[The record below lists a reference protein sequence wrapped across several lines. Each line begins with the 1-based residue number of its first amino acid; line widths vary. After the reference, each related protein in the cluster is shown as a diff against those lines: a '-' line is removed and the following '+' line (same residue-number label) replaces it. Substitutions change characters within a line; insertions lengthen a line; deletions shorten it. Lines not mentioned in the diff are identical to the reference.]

1 MKLTLGEVARISG
14 ATLVGGATGTPVTR
28 ISVDSRRAGPEA
40 LFVALPGEFADGH
53 SFVEAALAAGA
64 AAAMVTRPAEG
75 TAGAPLEPV
84 LVVEDPLAA
93 LRALGAWVRDV
104 ADPIVAGITGSTGKT
119 STKDLLASV
128 AGVKFRT
135 VAAERSHNNELGV
148 PLTLLSLR
156 EDTEVLVCELGARG
170 PGQIRD
176 LCAYVRP
183 QIGIVTNVGV
193 THYEQFGSVEAIV
206 AAKSELV
213 ASLPEGGVA
222 VLNADDPAVAGMAGA
237 TAAEVLTYG
246 LAGGAAPSARLWLRG
261 EAVEVDR
268 FGRPS
273 FRLVRGH
280 EHRRVALGVSGRHQ
294 VANALAAAAAGLALG
309 MSLDEVSLGL
319 ERATSS
325 PWRMEVTERGGV
337 VVVNDAYNANP
348 TSVAAALGTCAE
360 MVPPGG
366 RLLAVLGY
374 MAELGDL
381 EAREHERA
389 GALAAQVVQRLVVVG
404 ERAAPMA
411 NGARLAGL
419 DDVVVVPGSSGVDG
433 VLEALGDLRPGDV
446 VLVKA
451 SRVAGLERVAPSL
464 GALVAPQGSQAE
476 AS

>member
-1 MKLTLGEVARISG
+1 MRLTLGEVARISG
-14 ATLVGGATGTPVTR
+14 ANLVGGVAATPVTG
-28 ISVDSRRAGPEA
+28 ISVDSRRAGPGD

-53 SFVEAALAAGA
+53 TFVEAALCAGA
-64 AAAMVTRPAEG
+64 VAAMVTRPVEG
-75 TAGAPLEPV
+75 RAGAPLRPV
-84 LVVEDPLAA
+84 VVVDDPLAA

-104 ADPIVAGITGSTGKT
+104 VDPIVAGITGSTGKT

-176 LCAYVRP
+176 LCTYVRP
-183 QIGIVTNVGV
+183 QIGVVTNVGV
-193 THYEQFGSVEAIV
+193 THYEQFGSVDAIV

-213 ASLPEGGVA
+213 AALTEGGVA
-222 VLNADDPAVAGMAGA
+222 VLNADDPAVAGMAGV

-246 LAGGAAPSARLWLRG
+246 LAGGAPAARVWLRG
-261 EAVEVDR
+261 EAVELDA

-280 EHRRVALGVSGRHQ
+280 EHRNVTLGISGRHQ

-319 ERATSS
+319 ERARSS
-325 PWRMEVTERGGV
+325 PWRMEVTERGGAV
-337 VVVNDAYNANP
+337 IVNDAYNANP

-381 EAREHERA
+381 ERLEHERA
-389 GALAAQVVQRLVVVG
+389 GALAAQSAQRLVVVG

-419 DDVVVVPGSSGVDG
+419 DVVVVVSQAAGVDG

-451 SRVAGLERVAPSL
+451 SRVAGLERLVPRL
-464 GALVAPQGSQAE
+464 QALVAPRDVRAE
-476 AS
+476 PS

>member
-1 MKLTLGEVARISG
+1 MRLTLGEVARISG
-14 ATLVGGATGTPVTR
+14 ATLVGGAGATPVTR
-28 ISVDSRRAGPEA
+28 ISVDSRRVAPGD

-53 SFVEAALAAGA
+53 AFVEAALRAGA
-64 AAAMVTRPAEG
+64 AAAMVTRPVEG
-75 TAGAPLEPV
+75 RAGAALGPV

-104 ADPIVAGITGSTGKT
+104 ADPIVAGIT
-119 STKDLLASV
+119 
-128 AGVKFRT
+128 GVKFRT

-156 EDTEVLVCELGARG
+156 EDTEVLVCELGARA

-183 QIGIVTNVGV
+183 QIGVVTNVGV
-193 THYEQFGSVEAIV
+193 SHYEQFGSVDAIV

-222 VLNADDPAVAGMAGA
+222 VLNADDPAVAGMAGV

-246 LAGGAAPSARLWLRG
+246 LAGGAARPARVWLRG
-261 EAVEVDR
+261 EGIELDA

-273 FRLVRGH
+273 FRLVRGR
-280 EHRRVALGVSGRHQ
+280 EHRNVTLGISGRHQ

-319 ERATSS
+319 ERAKSS

-381 EAREHERA
+381 ERLEHERA
-389 GALAAQVVQRLVVVG
+389 GALAAQSAHRLVIVG

-419 DDVVVVPGSSGVDG
+419 GDVVVAPQAAGLDG

-451 SRVAGLERVAPSL
+451 SRVAGLERLAPRL
-464 GALVAPQGSQAE
+464 GALVARQGVQAE
-476 AS
+476 PS

>member
-1 MKLTLGEVARISG
+1 MRLTLGEVARISG
-14 ATLVGGATGTPVTR
+14 ATLVGGAAATPVTR
-28 ISVDSRRAGPEA
+28 ISVDSRRAEPGD
-40 LFVALPGEFADGH
+40 LFVALRGEFTDGH
-53 SFVEAALAAGA
+53 AFVEAALRAGA
-64 AAAMVTRPAEG
+64 AAAMVTRPVEG
-75 TAGAPLEPV
+75 RGAALGPV

-135 VAAERSHNNELGV
+135 VAAERSQNNELG
-148 PLTLLSLR
+148 
-156 EDTEVLVCELGARG
+156 A
-170 PGQIRD
+170 GQIRD

-193 THYEQFGSVEAIV
+193 THYEQFGSVDAIV

-213 ASLPEGGVA
+213 AALPEGGVA

-246 LAGGAAPSARLWLRG
+246 LAGGVAPAGRVWLRA
-261 EAVEVDR
+261 EAVEVDA

-280 EHRRVALGVSGRHQ
+280 EHRNVALGISGRHQ

-319 ERATSS
+319 ERAKSS

-337 VVVNDAYNANP
+337 VTVNDAYNANP

-381 EAREHERA
+381 ERLEHERA
-389 GALAAQVVQRLVVVG
+389 GALAAQSAHRLVVVG

-419 DDVVVVPGSSGVDG
+419 GDVVLVPQAAGIDG
-433 VLEALGDLRPGDV
+433 VLEALGDLRAGDV

-451 SRVAGLERVAPSL
+451 SRVAALERLAPRL
-464 GALVAPQGSQAE
+464 GALVAPQGVQAE
-476 AS
+476 PS

>member
-1 MKLTLGEVARISG
+1 MKLTLGEAARISG
-14 ATLVGGATGTPVTR
+14 GRLVGGTPGTEATRVC
-28 ISVDSRRAGPEA
+28 IDSRRARPGD
-40 LFVALPGEFADGH
+40 LFVALPGDFADGH
-53 SFVEAALAAGA
+53 TFVEAALLAGA
-64 AAAMVTRPAEG
+64 AAAMVTRPVVDL
-75 TAGAPLEPV
+75 AGAPLGPL

-104 ADPIVAGITGSTGKT
+104 ADPIVVGITGSTGKT

-128 AGVKFRT
+128 AGVRFRT

-148 PLTLLSLR
+148 PLTLLQTS

-176 LCAYVRP
+176 LCTYVRP

-193 THYEQFGSVEAIV
+193 THYELFGSVDAIV

-222 VLNADDPAVAGMAGA
+222 VLNADDARVAGMAGV
-237 TAAEVLTYG
+237 TAADVLTYG
-246 LAGGAAPSARLWLRG
+246 LAPGAAGAARPWLRG
-261 EAVEVDR
+261 EAVEVDAL
-268 FGRPS
+268 GRPS
-273 FRLVRGH
+273 FRLVRGY
-280 EHRRVALGVSGRHQ
+280 EHREVRLGVSGRHQ
-294 VANALAAAAAGLALG
+294 VSNALAAATAGLALG
-309 MSLDEVSLGL
+309 MSLDEVAAGL
-319 ERATSS
+319 ERARSS

-348 TSVAAALGTCAE
+348 TSVAAALGTCAA

-381 EAREHERA
+381 ERPEHERA
-389 GALAAQVVQRLVVVG
+389 GALAAQAVQRLVVVG
-404 ERAAPMA
+404 ERAAGMA
-411 NGARLAGL
+411 AGAKLAGL
-419 DDVVVVPGSSGVDG
+419 EDVVVVPGAAGVDG
-433 VLEALGDLRPGDV
+433 ALEALGELRRGDV

-451 SRVAGLERVAPSL
+451 SRVAGLERLAPR
-464 GALVAPQGSQAE
+464 LVPSAAVSTQAE
-476 AS
+476 PS

>member
-1 MKLTLGEVARISG
+1 MRLTLGEVARISG
-14 ATLVGGATGTPVTR
+14 ANLVGGVAATPVTG
-28 ISVDSRRAGPEA
+28 ICLDSRRARPGD

-53 SFVEAALAAGA
+53 TFVEAALRAGA
-64 AAAMVTRPAEG
+64 AAAIVTRPVEG
-75 TAGAPLEPV
+75 RVGGPLRPV
-84 LVVEDPLAA
+84 LVVDDPLAA

-104 ADPIVAGITGSTGKT
+104 VDPIVAGITGSTGKT
-119 STKDLLASV
+119 STKDLLAAV

-176 LCAYVRP
+176 LCTYVRP
-183 QIGIVTNVGV
+183 QIGVVTNVGV
-193 THYEQFGSVEAIV
+193 THYEQFGSVDAIV

-213 ASLPEGGVA
+213 AALPEGGVA
-222 VLNADDPAVAGMAGA
+222 VLNADDPAVAGMAGV

-246 LAGGAAPSARLWLRG
+246 LAGGGAPAARVWLRG
-261 EAVEVDR
+261 EAVELDA

-273 FRLVRGH
+273 FRLARGH
-280 EHRRVALGVSGRHQ
+280 EHRTVTLGISGRHQ

-319 ERATSS
+319 ERARSS
-325 PWRMEVTERGGV
+325 PWRMEVTEGGGV
-337 VVVNDAYNANP
+337 VIVNDAYNASP

-381 EAREHERA
+381 ERLEHERA
-389 GALAAQVVQRLVVVG
+389 GALAAQSAQRLVVVG

-419 DDVVVVPGSSGVDG
+419 GDIVVVPQAAGIDG

-446 VLVKA
+446 ILVKA
-451 SRVAGLERVAPSL
+451 SRVAGLERLGPRL
-464 GALVAPQGSQAE
+464 GALVAPQDVRAE
-476 AS
+476 PS

>member
-1 MKLTLGEVARISG
+1 MRLTLGEVARISG
-14 ATLVGGATGTPVTR
+14 ANLVGGVGATPVTR
-28 ISVDSRRAGPEA
+28 ISVDSRRAGPGD

-53 SFVEAALAAGA
+53 AFVESALRAGA
-64 AAAMVTRPAEG
+64 AAAMVTRPVEG
-75 TAGAPLEPV
+75 RAGAVLGPL

-156 EDTEVLVCELGARG
+156 EDTEVLVCELGARA

-183 QIGIVTNVGV
+183 QIGVVTNVGV
-193 THYEQFGSVEAIV
+193 THYEQFGSVDAIV

-222 VLNADDPAVAGMAGA
+222 VLNADDPAVAGMAGV

-246 LAGGAAPSARLWLRG
+246 LAGGGAPAARVWLRG
-261 EAVEVDR
+261 EAVEVDA

-280 EHRRVALGVSGRHQ
+280 EHRNVALGISGRHQ

-319 ERATSS
+319 ERAKSS

-348 TSVAAALGTCAE
+348 TSVAAALGTCAA

-381 EAREHERA
+381 ERLEHERA
-389 GALAAQVVQRLVVVG
+389 GALAAQSVQRLVVVG

-419 DDVVVVPGSSGVDG
+419 GDVVVVPQTAGIDG

-451 SRVAGLERVAPSL
+451 SRVAGLERVAPRL
-464 GALVAPQGSQAE
+464 EALVASQGGQAE

>member
-1 MKLTLGEVARISG
+1 MRLTLGEVTRISG
-14 ATLVGGATGTPVTR
+14 ANLVGGAAATPVTR
-28 ISVDSRRAGPEA
+28 ISVDSRRAGPGD

-53 SFVEAALAAGA
+53 AFVEAALRAGA
-64 AAAMVTRPAEG
+64 AAAMVTRPVEDR
-75 TAGAPLEPV
+75 AGAPLGPV

-104 ADPIVAGITGSTGKT
+104 TDPIVAGITGSTGKT

-135 VAAERSHNNELGV
+135 VAAERSQNNELGV

-156 EDTEVLVCELGARG
+156 EDTEVLVCELGARA

-183 QIGIVTNVGV
+183 QIGVVTNVGV
-193 THYEQFGSVEAIV
+193 THYEQFGSVDAIV

-222 VLNADDPAVAGMAGA
+222 VLNADDPAVAGMAGV

-246 LAGGAAPSARLWLRG
+246 LAGGVAPAGRVWLRA
-261 EAVEVDR
+261 EAVEVDA

-280 EHRRVALGVSGRHQ
+280 EHRNVALGISGRHQ

-319 ERATSS
+319 ERAKSS

-337 VVVNDAYNANP
+337 VTVNDAYNANP

-381 EAREHERA
+381 ERLEHERA
-389 GALAAQVVQRLVVVG
+389 GALAAQSAHRLVVVG

-419 DDVVVVPGSSGVDG
+419 GDVVLVPQAAGIDG

-451 SRVAGLERVAPSL
+451 SRVAGLERLAPRL
-464 GALVAPQGSQAE
+464 GALIVPQGARAE
-476 AS
+476 PR

>member
-1 MKLTLGEVARISG
+1 
-14 ATLVGGATGTPVTR
+14 VGGVAATPV
-28 ISVDSRRAGPEA
+28 SGVCLDSRRAGPGD
-40 LFVALPGEFADGH
+40 LFVALPGEFANGH
-53 SFVEAALAAGA
+53 AFVEAALRAGA
-64 AAAMVTRPAEG
+64 AAAMVTRPVEG
-75 TAGAPLEPV
+75 RAGAPLRPV
-84 LVVEDPLAA
+84 LVVDDPLAA

-104 ADPIVAGITGSTGKT
+104 VDPIVAGITGSTGKT

-148 PLTLLSLR
+148 PLTLLQTS

-176 LCAYVRP
+176 LCTYVRP
-183 QIGIVTNVGV
+183 QIGVVTNVGV
-193 THYEQFGSVEAIV
+193 THYEQFGSVDAIV

-213 ASLPEGGVA
+213 AALPEGGVA
-222 VLNADDPAVAGMAGA
+222 VLNADDPAVAGMAGV

-246 LAGGAAPSARLWLRG
+246 LAGGAAPAARVWLRG
-261 EAVEVDR
+261 EAVEVDA
-268 FGRPS
+268 FGRAS

-280 EHRRVALGVSGRHQ
+280 EHRNVALGISGRHQ

-319 ERATSS
+319 ERARSS

-337 VVVNDAYNANP
+337 VIVNDAYNANP
-348 TSVAAALGTCAE
+348 TSVAAALGTCAA

-381 EAREHERA
+381 ERLEHERA
-389 GALAAQVVQRLVVVG
+389 GALAAQPVQRLVVVG

-419 DDVVVVPGSSGVDG
+419 GDVVVVPQVAGIDA

-451 SRVAGLERVAPSL
+451 SRVAGLERLAPRL
-464 GALVAPQGSQAE
+464 GAPVAPQGAQAE
-476 AS
+476 PS

>member
-1 MKLTLGEVARISG
+1 MKLTLGEAARISG
-14 ATLVGGATGTPVTR
+14 GRLVGGTPGTEATRVC
-28 ISVDSRRAGPEA
+28 VDSRRARPGD
-40 LFVALPGEFADGH
+40 LFVALPGDFADGH
-53 SFVEAALAAGA
+53 TFVEAALRAGA
-64 AAAMVTRPAEG
+64 AAAMVTRPVVDL
-75 TAGAPLEPV
+75 AGAPLGPL

-104 ADPIVAGITGSTGKT
+104 ADPIVVGITGSTGKT

-128 AGVKFRT
+128 AGVRFRT

-148 PLTLLSLR
+148 PLTLLQTS

-176 LCAYVRP
+176 LCTYVRP

-193 THYEQFGSVEAIV
+193 THYEQFGSVDAIV

-222 VLNADDPAVAGMAGA
+222 VLNADDPRVAGMAGV

-246 LAGGAAPSARLWLRG
+246 LDEGAPRTARPWLSG
-261 EAVEVDR
+261 EAVEVDAL
-268 FGRPS
+268 GRPS
-273 FRLVRGH
+273 FRLVRGD
-280 EHRRVALGVSGRHQ
+280 EHREVRLGVSGRHQ
-294 VANALAAAAAGLALG
+294 VSNALAAATAGLALG
-309 MSLDEVSLGL
+309 MSLDEVAAGL
-319 ERATSS
+319 ERARSS

-348 TSVAAALGTCAE
+348 TSVAAALGTCAA

-366 RLLAVLGY
+366 RFLAVLGY

-381 EAREHERA
+381 ERPEHERA
-389 GALAAQVVQRLVVVG
+389 GALAAQSVQRLVVVG
-404 ERAAPMA
+404 ERAAGMA
-411 NGARLAGL
+411 TGAKLAGL
-419 DDVVVVPGSSGVDG
+419 EDVVVVPGAAGVDG
-433 VLEALGDLRPGDV
+433 AMEALGELRRGDV

-451 SRVAGLERVAPSL
+451 SRVAGLERLAPR
-464 GALVAPQGSQAE
+464 LVPSAAVSTQAE
-476 AS
+476 PS

>member
-1 MKLTLGEVARISG
+1 MKVTLGEVARISG
-14 ATLVGGATGTPVTR
+14 GTLVGGAAGTEATR
-28 ISVDSRRAGPEA
+28 VCVDSRRAGPGD
-40 LFVALPGEFADGH
+40 LFVALPGAFADGH
-53 SFVEAALAAGA
+53 TFAGA
-64 AAAMVTRPAEG
+64 ALRAGAVAAMVARTVVDD
-75 TAGAPLEPV
+75 AGAALGPL

-119 STKDLLASV
+119 STKDLLAAV

-148 PLTLLSLR
+148 PLTLLNTS

-176 LCAYVRP
+176 LCTYVRP
-183 QIGIVTNVGV
+183 QIGVVTNVGV

-222 VLNADDPAVAGMAGA
+222 VLNADDPRVAGMAGV
-237 TAAEVLTYG
+237 TAADVLTYG
-246 LAGGAAPSARLWLRG
+246 LAAGAAGAWLRG
-261 EAVEVDR
+261 EAVDVDAL
-268 FGRPS
+268 GRPS
-273 FRLVRGH
+273 FRLVRGY
-280 EHRRVALGVSGRHQ
+280 EHRQVRLGVSGRHQ
-294 VANALAAAAAGLALG
+294 VSNALAAAAAGLALG
-309 MSLDEVSLGL
+309 MSLDEVVAGL
-319 ERATSS
+319 ERARSS

-348 TSVAAALGTCAE
+348 TSMAAALGTCAA

-381 EAREHERA
+381 EGPEHERA
-389 GALAAQVVQRLVVVG
+389 GALAAQAVQRLVVVG

-411 NGARLAGL
+411 AGARLAGL
-419 DDVVVVPGSSGVDG
+419 HDVVLVPGSAGVDG
-433 VLEALGDLRPGDV
+433 ALEALGELRRGDV

-451 SRVAGLERVAPSL
+451 SRVAGLERLAPR
-464 GALVAPQGSQAE
+464 VEPPAPVSTRAE
-476 AS
+476 PS